1 MRIKMTLAYDGSGY
15 AGWQRQNN
23 ALGIETIVR
32 EALERLHHYPV
43 EVTASGRTDGGVHA
57 LAQVIHFDSEI
68 TMGNEHWVRAMNALL
83 PLDIRVQD
91 AQPAEDTFHAR
102 FDAVRKRYD
111 YLVSYADND
120 PFAYKYHAL
129 YHGRLDVARMQ
140 RCGDVL
146 IGTHDFTSFTS
157 ARIDPRKSRVRTL
170 YCCKVI
176 EEANGVRFQLEGN
189 SFLRYMVRMIVG
201 TLIEAG
207 RGRLDEADVKA
218 ILEAKDK
225 HACRYKAVANGL
237 YLVKV
242 WYGESEEDR

>member
-1 MRIKMTLAYDGSGY
+1 M
-15 AGWQRQNN
+15 
-23 ALGIETIVR
+23 
-32 EALERLHHYPV
+32 
-43 EVTASGRTDGGVHA
+43 HA
-57 LAQVIHFDSEI
+57 
-68 TMGNEHWVRAMNALL
+68 
-83 PLDIRVQD
+83 
-91 AQPAEDTFHAR
+91 
-102 FDAVRKRYD
+102 
-111 YLVSYADND
+111 
-120 PFAYKYHAL
+120 
-129 YHGRLDVARMQ
+129 